1 MSTFPPKNF
10 ENEYNEQMR
19 DIEKSSEQNSPD
31 KE

>member
-1 MSTFPPKNF
+1 MSSFPSKNF